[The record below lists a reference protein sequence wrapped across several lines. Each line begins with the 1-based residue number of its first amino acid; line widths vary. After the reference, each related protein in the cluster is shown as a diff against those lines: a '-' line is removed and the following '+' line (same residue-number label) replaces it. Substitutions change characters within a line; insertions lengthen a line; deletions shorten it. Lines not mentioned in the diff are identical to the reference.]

1 MPLFFAMFKTLEGKT
16 LEVEL
21 KNSLRLR
28 GRLVSVDQYLNM
40 KLDDIEVIDKANFPQ
55 LVRACP
61 LPLARC
67 APRCMPPS
75 GLPPSHAA
83 AALLTRSPARRAAL
97 CALALCARRRGALRA
112 AAVRGSGH

>member
-40 KLDDIEVIDKANFPQ
+40 KLDDIEVIDKANFPP
-55 LVRACP
+55 LVRAFL
-61 LPLARC
+61 LPLAT
-67 APRCMPPS
+67 PRPAGPPPAS
-75 GLPPSHAA
+75 LPHTLPPRSSHAP
-83 AALLTRSPARRAAL
+83 LLAAL